1 MMYKTLAL
9 TVGAITIAAVSA
21 IAAIGSGYTL
31 FGGATFVSPGNAS
44 SRAVQLVADVSNAST
59 VDDFS
64 GIDFGVTSGLTFA
77 DLNTLS
83 ADYNFTAGSCAGG
96 SPRFQVNV
104 LDPNTNTVKNI
115 QVYIGPAP
123 SYTGCPPNVW
133 TNTGNLLAPANLI
146 DTSQL
151 TGGTFYDTVTAAET
165 KYGSYQVVGIQLVA
179 DTFGAAQT
187 VLIDNVVI
195 NSQTTTFEPVSKDDC
210 KNGGW
215 KNFTSDP
222 GPFKNQGQCVSHFAS
237 DGHGNH

>member
-1 MMYKTLAL
+1 MKYKTLAL
-9 TVGAITIAAVSA
+9 TMGAITIAAVSA

-31 FGGATFVSPGNAS
+31 SGGATFVSPGNAS

-59 VDDFS
+59 ADDFS
-64 GIDFGVTSGLTFA
+64 VIDFAVTSGLTFA
-77 DLNTLS
+77 DLDTLS
-83 ADYNFTAGSCAGG
+83 ADYKFTGGSCAGG

-115 QVYIGPAP
+115 FVYIGPAP

-133 TNTGNLLAPANLI
+133 NNTGNLLAPANLI

-151 TGGTFYDTVTAAET
+151 TGGTFYDPATAAVT
-165 KYGSYQVVGIQLVA
+165 KFGTYQVVGIQLVS

-187 VLIDNVVI
+187 VQIDNVVI
-195 NSQTTTFEPVSKDDC
+195 NSNTTTFEPGKDDC

-215 KNFTSDP
+215 QNFTSAP

-237 DGHGNH
+237 AGHGNH

>member
-1 MMYKTLAL
+1 M
-9 TVGAITIAAVSA
+9 
-21 IAAIGSGYTL
+21 
-31 FGGATFVSPGNAS
+31 PGNAS
-44 SRAVQLVADVSNAST
+44 NRAVQLVANVSNTDPA
-59 VDDFS
+59 DDFS
-64 GIDFGVTSGLTFA
+64 GIDFAVPSSLTFS
-77 DLNTLS
+77 DLQSHALS
-83 ADYNFTAGSCAGG
+83 TDYKFTAGSCTGG

-115 QVYIGPAP
+115 FVYIGPPP

-133 TNTGNLLAPANLI
+133 TNTGNLLAPTNLI

-151 TGGTFYDTVTAAET
+151 TGGTFYDPEVSAEI

-187 VLIDNVVI
+187 VIVDNVMI
-195 NSQTTTFEPVSKDDC
+195 NGNTYTFEPSSKDDC
-210 KNGGW
+210 KDGGW
-215 KNFTSDP
+215 QNFTFAP